1 MPSNKP
7 EAVIYFQHAGVP
19 GDYFECAS
27 YGSLSVAACARNF
40 MEAPLCVKQGRL
52 QRCLGCALGSK
63 HAGGAEPPSVPA
75 ASSIVYRVAC
85 ARCRRDGR
93 TEGTRLLGRLRLVRG
108 HTICVS
114 CYNRER
120 EVLVG
125 ANAKG
130 ARPKKWDRLF
140 HTRAAF
146 ISASRAVVVEHPD
159 PVVDRI
165 ELALT
170 MFRKGHKRVAWARPT
185 IQRAEA

>member
-1 MPSNKP
+1 MPSIKS
-7 EAVIYFQHAGVP
+7 ETTIYFQHDGVP

-27 YGSLSVAACARNF
+27 YGSMSVAACARNF
-40 MEAPLCVKQGRL
+40 TEAPLTMKQGRL
-52 QRCLGCALGSK
+52 QRCVGCELGRQ
-63 HAGGAEPPSVPA
+63 HAGGAEPVTPPA
-75 ASSIVYRVAC
+75 STSIIYRVAC

-93 TEGTRLLGRLRLVRG
+93 TEGTRLLGRLRLVRRQ
-108 HTICVS
+108 TICVS

-120 EVLVG
+120 EVLIG

-130 ARPKKWDRLF
+130 ARPKKWNRLF
-140 HTRAAF
+140 NTRASFVAG
-146 ISASRAVVVEHPD
+146 ARAVVVEHPD

-170 MFRKGHKRVAWARPT
+170 MFRQGHKRVAWAPPS